1 MFSLLTVLP
10 FCPCMGRSCPIQTL
24 GERGNDGNWKASPC
38 TLMIGIQGTWVK
50 IQEPL
55 SQSIPCPGRTLLCFA
70 SNQTKVEIISS
81 WGHLLFRHLLRC
93 DIRKMGAS
101 VSSAQAGSKGIL
113 DSRTFHCK
121 HHFCLPFRLSQSSL
135 ACATFPMGKYKL
147 SSFKNLY
154 FSGNPLEGYTS
165 NNYMLVAVTQHSS
178 ISPF

>member
-1 MFSLLTVLP
+1 MNFRNVFLTYCSSFLP
-10 FCPCMGRSCPIQTL
+10 LHGQKLSYIDSW
-24 GERGNDGNWKASPC
+24 ERGNDGNWKASPC
-38 TLMIGIQGTWVK
+38 TLMRGIQGTWVE

-121 HHFCLPFRLSQSSL
+121 HHFCLPFRLS
-135 ACATFPMGKYKL
+135 
-147 SSFKNLY
+147 
-154 FSGNPLEGYTS
+154 
-165 NNYMLVAVTQHSS
+165 
-178 ISPF
+178 